1 MLQSSTVKFLKDLA
15 KNNNKPWFD
24 THRTAYDA
32 AKSDFVSFIQKV
44 IDQHGK
50 NDATIKPLVA
60 KDCMFRINRDIR
72 FSKDKTPYKKN
83 FAASINKGGRKSM
96 LAGYYFHLEPG
107 QTFVGGGVYQP
118 MPEELKK
125 LRQEIDYNL
134 ADFKKITGG
143 KKFKSVYSDID
154 RSAEFLLT
162 RVPKGYEP
170 DNPAADFLRLKSY
183 IAMVEFKDSDLTSK
197 DLVKKTV
204 AAFAALQP
212 LIFFLN
218 NAIEG

>member
-1 MLQSSTVKFLKDLA
+1 MLQASTIKFLKDLA

-24 THRTAYDA
+24 KHRTAYDA
-32 AKSDFVSFIQKV
+32 ARIDFASFIQNV
-44 IDQHGK
+44 IDQHAK

-125 LRQEIDYNL
+125 LRQE
-134 ADFKKITGG
+134 
-143 KKFKSVYSDID
+143 
-154 RSAEFLLT
+154 
-162 RVPKGYEP
+162 
-170 DNPAADFLRLKSY
+170 
-183 IAMVEFKDSDLTSK
+183 
-197 DLVKKTV
+197 
-204 AAFAALQP
+204 
-212 LIFFLN
+212 
-218 NAIEG
+218 